1 MRPRLII
8 IGDSFAQSVNDG
20 SFYGK
25 ILQERFPWIEV
36 INDGA
41 PSRDAQTIIDHW
53 IKIIPEI
60 RPDDYLV
67 IIIPIM
73 ERSRLPLAEKHQ
85 SPVTIGKTILVNRFV
100 GMQSYN
106 NEEIEIFGD
115 SFNLNYY
122 KNILTPHV
130 VINSSKASQNN
141 LFEVIA
147 SLIKITPCKK
157 YVFSWADIDRA
168 VLPFDDKKRLVGKM
182 GGWITLNSE
191 FVGTGGKRGFKD
203 DLHWALE
210 THLLFS
216 EFISV
221 EFGLSRKKNI

>member
-1 MRPRLII
+1 MKPRLII

-85 SPVTIGKTILVNRFV
+85 SPVTIGKTVLVNRFV

-157 YVFSWADIDRA
+157 YVFSWDDIDRA
-168 VLPFDDKKRLVGKM
+168 VMPFDDKKRLVGKM

-191 FVGTGGKRGFKD
+191 FVNTGGKRGFKD

-210 THLLFS
+210 THILFS

>member
-100 GMQSYN
+100 GIQSYN

-191 FVGTGGKRGFKD
+191 FVSTEGKRGFKD

-221 EFGLSRKKNI
+221 EFGLSRKKTI

>member
-1 MRPRLII
+1 MKPRLII
-8 IGDSFAQSVNDG
+8 IGDSFAEGVNDG

-41 PSRDAQTIIDHW
+41 SSRDAQTIIDHW

-60 RPDDYLV
+60 RPDDYLI

-73 ERSRLPLAEKHQ
+73 ERSRLPLVEKHH
-85 SPVTIGKTILVNRFV
+85 STVTIGKTVLMNRFV
-100 GMQSYN
+100 GLASYN

-168 VLPFDDKKRLVGKM
+168 VMPFDDKKRLVGKM

-191 FVGTGGKRGFKD
+191 FVNTGGKKGFKD

-210 THLLFS
+210 THIIFS

-221 EFGLSRKKNI
+221 EFGLAKRKTI

>member
-1 MRPRLII
+1 MKPRLII
-8 IGDSFAQSVNDG
+8 IGDSFAEGVNDG

-41 PSRDAQTIIDHW
+41 SSRDAQTIIDHW

-60 RPDDYLV
+60 RPDDYLI

-73 ERSRLPLAEKHQ
+73 ERSRLPLVEKHH
-85 SPVTIGKTILVNRFV
+85 SPVTIGKTVLMNRFV
-100 GMQSYN
+100 GLASYN

-168 VLPFDDKKRLVGKM
+168 VMPFDDKKRLVGKM

-191 FVGTGGKRGFKD
+191 FVNTGGKKGFKD

-210 THLLFS
+210 THILFS

-221 EFGLSRKKNI
+221 EFGLAKRKTI